1 MSNFNDNLRS
11 LRLDM
16 GLTQGQLAHK
26 IGTSQSSIGMYE
38 SGARQP
44 NFETL
49 EKLAKALDTDI
60 EYLVTGRPRNETPY
74 SKLMPLHRVRVPI
87 VGDIACGEPI
97 YAEEE
102 YSGYIDTNDSTMFD
116 FCLRCVGNS
125 MINAGIK
132 NGSLVFIRK
141 QDIVENGEI
150 AAVAIG
156 SEVTL
161 KRVSYYP
168 DRKTLILKPDNPAYK
183 DLIYFGSELDTIR
196 ILGKAVAVQN
206 KL

>member
-102 YSGYIDTNDSTMFD
+102 YS
-116 FCLRCVGNS
+116 RCVGNS